1 MARMGEEE
9 LKLEQDTLCLLDE
22 GVMGGVGG
30 ALKDCWAGRP
40 KVLGGRGWLGAFAG
54 GNYLSK
60 QYIHMCW
67 LALMRR

>member
-30 ALKDCWAGRP
+30 ALKDCWVGSLCLRTVGLAGP
-40 KVLGGRGWLGAFAG
+40 KCWVGGG
-54 GNYLSK
+54 G
-60 QYIHMCW
+60 
-67 LALMRR
+67 LAPELVVTI

>member
-30 ALKDCWAGRP
+30 ALKDCWVGRP
-40 KVLGGRGWLGAFAG
+40 KVLGGRGWVGWRLR
-54 GNYLSK
+54 
-60 QYIHMCW
+60 W
-67 LALMRR
+67 W